1 MFLVFI
7 PGCLHK
13 LYWLQ
18 YLICFLSNGDFTR
31 RCLKLNSVKIPHHSP
46 LSKLTRALSHT
57 HTHNQAHKKPA
68 FCRINFSATFLS
80 PSSHTTPPLIHPFHW
95 FCQATKKTPLVHGS
109 LLLNLSSLSHPFK
122 HLPALAHS
130 ARDVQRFH
138 EWRTLCG
145 HLHLH
150 SSAFH
155 TFHTSC
161 WSLNGYTNNLIHK
174 EKHCLSI
181 GGKIL
186 TLIIKFS

>member
-95 FCQATKKTPLVHGS
+95 FCQATKKHRWSMALSYSIFLPSHTPS
-109 LLLNLSSLSHPFK
+109 NTITLLLTLQGMCNAFMNGARFVVIFIYI
-122 HLPALAHS
+122 LPL
-130 ARDVQRFH
+130 F
-138 EWRTLCG
+138 TLFTPR
-145 HLHLH
+145 
-150 SSAFH
+150 A
-155 TFHTSC
+155 
-161 WSLNGYTNNLIHK
+161 
-174 EKHCLSI
+174 EA
-181 GGKIL
+181 
-186 TLIIKFS
+186 